1 MHALNQQSLLTPP
14 SESSPEILSTAQT
27 VLRAQARGLAYI
39 ADTYDK
45 DPAVQNQFF
54 LSLQYMHNA
63 ILSYGKIIITG
74 MGKSYKIADK
84 LVATMN
90 SLGIHASTLHPS
102 DALHGDLGVIKPTDV
117 LVMITAS
124 GNTPELLNM
133 LPHVPAGIPTLCLT
147 NTMDSPLAKKS
158 TAVLPAVVPPNLS
171 EKAVY
176 GLPAPTTTT
185 TACLAVGDAVCITLA
200 EMLTSDL
207 NQRKAN
213 FGKWHPGGAI
223 GQAYQA
229 DAASTGDAEAAAK
242 HDAAKALEYVQSRI
256 SAWSDIP
263 QLVSGYAGFET
274 EVSAWRTCAAYPYV
288 LLDNGRYLVSTSRI
302 SEVLAR
308 SLSSSSASASASG
321 DWATTVRALEKGVP
335 RQDVTLL
342 RRCMVTDLH
351 LLAQDTSVSVAVVL
365 NEQGDRIGL
374 FSR

>member
-1 MHALNQQSLLTPP
+1 MHSLNQQSLLTPP

-27 VLRAQARGLAYI
+27 VLRAQARGLAFI

-45 DPAVQNQFF
+45 DASVQNQFF

-223 GQAYQA
+223 GKAYQA
-229 DAASTGDAEAAAK
+229 DADADAAAK
-242 HDAAKALEYVQSRI
+242 HDAAQALEYVQSRI
-256 SAWSDIP
+256 VAWADIP
-263 QLVSGYAGFET
+263 QLAGYAGFET
-274 EVSAWRTCAAYPYV
+274 EVAAWRTCAAYPYV
-288 LLDNGRYLVSTSRI
+288 LLDHGRYLVSTTRI
-302 SEVLAR
+302 SEGLAR
-308 SLSSSSASASASG
+308 SLASLAGGNGGNSGSG

-342 RRCMVTDLH
+342 RRCLVTDLH
-351 LLAQDTSVSVAVVL
+351 LLAQDTSVAVAVVL
-365 NEQGDRIGL
+365 NEKGDRIGL